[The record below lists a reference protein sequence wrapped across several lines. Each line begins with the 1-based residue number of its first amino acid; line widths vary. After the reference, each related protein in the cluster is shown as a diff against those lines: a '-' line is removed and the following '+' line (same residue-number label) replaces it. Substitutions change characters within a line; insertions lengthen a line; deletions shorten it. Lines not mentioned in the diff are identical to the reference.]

1 MATNLALDDQLIE
14 EARLLGGHRTKREVV
29 TQALLDYVQKKKQIQ
44 VLSSFGTIDFDPAYD
59 AAAQRKLK
67 RSHSSS
73 HSKKSNKHRQS
84 A

>member
-44 VLSSFGTIDFDPAYD
+44 AQIESWSQALMAGECPAPIKNELYKILFK
-59 AAAQRKLK
+59 RKM
-67 RSHSSS
+67 
-73 HSKKSNKHRQS
+73 KSCKL
-84 A
+84 